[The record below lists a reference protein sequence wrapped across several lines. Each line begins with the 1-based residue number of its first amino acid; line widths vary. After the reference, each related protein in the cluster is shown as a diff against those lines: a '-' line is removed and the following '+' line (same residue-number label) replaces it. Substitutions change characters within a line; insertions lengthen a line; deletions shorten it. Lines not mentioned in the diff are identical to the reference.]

1 MKIALYQ
8 HINSQRDPIVLE
20 VNKYTEGSEDF
31 IRVSDV
37 LDADFKNL
45 NDTPAAIFAER
56 RIAAA
61 KKELDAAQA
70 KLNGLINE

>member
-8 HINSQRDPIVLE
+8 HINSQRDPIIME
-20 VNKYTEGSEDF
+20 VNEYMEGSEDF
-31 IRVSDV
+31 VRVSEV

-45 NDTPAAIFAER
+45 DDTPAEILAGR
-56 RIAAA
+56 KIAVAQ
-61 KKELDAAQA
+61 KEFDAAQA